1 MNKEQIQK
9 EIEDLQ
15 KQRNE
20 FSKKIGELQQQI
32 DSKILKLKNIP
43 DFKNKYIHYEDKEL
57 DNNVYMY
64 VKLVDRLHDELKLS
78 GDGINILDDEFIEI
92 MKDFNHRINYDNTS
106 KIVEITQDEFNN
118 IVRNKTSNIIDK
130 IILSHK

>member
-1 MNKEQIQK
+1 MSKEQIQK
-9 EIEDLQ
+9 EIEDLR

-57 DNNVYMY
+57 DNNIYMY

-78 GDGINILDDEFIEI
+78 GDGINILDDEFIEV
-92 MKDFNHRINYDNTS
+92 MKDFNHRINYDNIS
-106 KIVEITQDEFNN
+106 KIVEITKDEFNN

-130 IILSHK
+130 ITSLHK

>member
-9 EIEDLQ
+9 EIEDLR

-43 DFKNKYIHYEDKEL
+43 DFKNKYIHYKDKEF
-57 DNNVYMY
+57 NNDIYMY
-64 VKLVDRLHDELKLS
+64 VKLVDRVRNGLEFS
-78 GDGINILDDEFIEI
+78 GDGINIADDEFIEV
-92 MKDFNHRINYDNTS
+92 MKDFKHTVNDNNLS
-106 KIVEITQDEFNN
+106 DIVEITKDVFNK
-118 IVRNKTSNIIDK
+118 IVRNRTSNIIDK
-130 IILSHK
+130 IISSHK

>member
-1 MNKEQIQK
+1 MNKGQIQK
-9 EIEDLQ
+9 EIDDLR

-57 DNNVYMY
+57 DNNIYMY
-64 VKLVDRLHDELKLS
+64 VKLVDRLQDELKLS

-92 MKDFNHRINYDNTS
+92 MKDFNHRINYDNIS
-106 KIVEITQDEFNN
+106 KIVEITQDEFNK

-130 IILSHK
+130 IISSHK

>member
-1 MNKEQIQK
+1 MSKEQIQK
-9 EIEDLQ
+9 EIEDLR

-57 DNNVYMY
+57 DNNIYMY

-78 GDGINILDDEFIEI
+78 GDGINILDDEFIEV
-92 MKDFNHRINYDNTS
+92 MKDFNHRINYDNIS
-106 KIVEITQDEFNN
+106 KIIEITKDEFNN

-130 IILSHK
+130 IISSHK